1 MATNRE
7 QERLAKLAAATQAI
21 YDRQAPDYDQKRDKS
36 LFEHK
41 WLERVVQDVARGGKV
56 LDLGCGAGDPIGVWL
71 HDQAF
76 DVTGSDFSR
85 DMLTLFAARI
95 PGAKTVF
102 SDMRDLSLPDRFDA
116 IIGWGSF
123 FHLTRDEQRTALPKI
138 AKHLAPG
145 GRLLLTVGPGEG
157 EATGHVG
164 HDEVFHA
171 SLSETAYRDL
181 LEQNGC
187 CVEAFVREDPE
198 CRGFTLLL
206 ARANALG
213 ATI

>member
-1 MATNRE
+1 MKVETFETDGLTTDAFLGGKVMLQQPRDGY
-7 QERLAKLAAATQAI
+7 RAGVDPVLLAASIDAQAG
-21 YDRQAPDYDQKRDKS
+21 QT
-36 LFEHK
+36 
-41 WLERVVQDVARGGKV
+41 V